1 MTPGSGTVVDARTS
15 LALWLRDGRARKR
28 LSLDDVARIT
38 KIQPRILDKLERG
51 ELDGLPAEV
60 FVKGF
65 VRSFARCVGLDETEA
80 LDRYTACRNAPP
92 RAHVNDSGPIAR
104 ALVATMSELAPETA
118 RQDAPDLRDKPI
130 EVVEIVEVGPIHS
143 EVSIQPPA
151 VEHSNSEL
159 PIVDISLTDMPV
171 LGESNPEL
179 PILETAAAVE
189 TPAPAQT
196 TKKKRSRKKAA
207 STEAATV
214 DGEAK
219 PKRTRSRKK
228 KIALG
233 TPHEATP
240 VVAAPVEQADA
251 PIGSDAVAT
260 EPPGTSVETTPA
272 DTQIAMAAAVETSAD
287 DHEVVIEMTA
297 LEPPADATETPID
310 VLASDSTTTATDEPG
325 ATHGTWKPTMP
336 PLPAT
341 PSVPW
346 RRPSLPAAT
355 LPVTPSLVIDDADPD
370 RAEREQD
377 ERAAAREPHR
387 VSFLPPI
394 LLDREDRSARQGG
407 LTLAVIILLIAATL
421 TLSYLMR
428 RPSVSGDGVTM
439 RDVPASLA

>member
-38 KIQPRILDKLERG
+38 KIQPRILEKLERG

-80 LDRYTACRNAPP
+80 LDRYTACRNEPA
-92 RAHVNDSGPIAR
+92 RANDSGPVAR
-104 ALVATMSELAPETA
+104 ALVQTMSELAPETA
-118 RQDAPDLRDKPI
+118 RGNKPI
-130 EVVEIVEVGPIHS
+130 EVIEIVEVGPIHS
-143 EVSIQPPA
+143 EVSIQPPV
-151 VEHSNSEL
+151 VEHSNTEL

-171 LGESNPEL
+171 LSDSSPEL
-179 PILETAAAVE
+179 PILETEPPVETAPAVE
-189 TPAPAQT
+189 APAP
-196 TKKKRSRKKAA
+196 TKKKRTRKKAA
-207 STEAATV
+207 GTDAPTV
-214 DGEAK
+214 EGEAK
-219 PKRTRSRKK
+219 PKRARSRKK

-240 VVAAPVEQADA
+240 VVAPVAADAAPVEAAVPAEPTPAEA
-251 PIGSDAVAT
+251 PI
-260 EPPGTSVETTPA
+260 E
-272 DTQIAMAAAVETSAD
+272 MAAPVAIESDEPEITI
-287 DHEVVIEMTA
+287 EVN
-297 LEPPADATETPID
+297 AT
-310 VLASDSTTTATDEPG
+310 DSTISTMAEPSE
-325 ATHGTWKPTMP
+325 THGTWKPTMP

-355 LPVTPSLVIDDADPD
+355 LPVTPSLIIDDADPD

-439 RDVPASLA
+439 RETPIAAMTANLA

>member
-1 MTPGSGTVVDARTS
+1 MTSGSGTVVDARTS

-38 KIQPRILDKLERG
+38 KIQPRILEKLESG
-51 ELDGLPAEV
+51 SLEGLPAEV

-80 LDRYTACRNAPP
+80 LDRYTACRNEPA
-92 RAHVNDSGPIAR
+92 RAQMHDSGPVAR

-118 RQDAPDLRDKPI
+118 SIGKPI
-130 EVVEIVEVGPIHS
+130 EVVEIIEVGPIHS
-143 EVSIQPPA
+143 EVGIQPPA
-151 VEHSNSEL
+151 VEHSNTEL
-159 PIVDISLTDMPV
+159 PLVDISLTDMPA
-171 LGESNPEL
+171 LGESNPAIPVVE
-179 PILETAAAVE
+179 AAAVE
-189 TPAPAQT
+189 APAPA
-196 TKKKRSRKKAA
+196 KKKRTRKKAA
-207 STEAATV
+207 GTIAPATAAEGEAKAAV
-214 DGEAK
+214 AEGEAK
-219 PKRTRSRKK
+219 PKRARTPRKK
-228 KIALG
+228 KTALG
-233 TPHEATP
+233 TPPEATP
-240 VVAAPVEQADA
+240 VVAAPAEPVTDTAPVVETPPVVETAA
-251 PIGSDAVAT
+251 EPIVEHVIEALEPTAGETQIDMAIEVIDSTISASSDAV
-260 EPPGTSVETTPA
+260 V
-272 DTQIAMAAAVETSAD
+272 
-287 DHEVVIEMTA
+287 
-297 LEPPADATETPID
+297 DATVSAEGSGP
-310 VLASDSTTTATDEPG
+310 
-325 ATHGTWKPTMP
+325 THGTWKPTMP
-336 PLPAT
+336 PLAAT

-377 ERAAAREPHR
+377 ERAAAREPHK

-439 RDVPASLA
+439 RETPASLA

>member
-38 KIQPRILDKLERG
+38 KIQPRILEKLERG

-80 LDRYTACRNAPP
+80 LDRYTACRNEPP
-92 RAHVNDSGPIAR
+92 RANDSGPVAR
-104 ALVATMSELAPETA
+104 ALVATMAELAPETA
-118 RQDAPDLRDKPI
+118 RQESLQQPI
-130 EVVEIVEVGPIHS
+130 EVVEIIEVGPIHS
-143 EVSIQPPA
+143 EVAIQPPL
-151 VEHSNSEL
+151 EIGNSGTEL
-159 PIVDISLTDMPV
+159 PVVDISLTDMPV
-171 LGESNPEL
+171 LGESNPAL
-179 PILETAAAVE
+179 PVAETAATE
-189 TPAPAQT
+189 TPAPV
-196 TKKKRSRKKAA
+196 KKKRTRKKPVT
-207 STEAATV
+207 SEAAA

-219 PKRTRSRKK
+219 PKRTRTPRKK
-228 KIALG
+228 KVALG
-233 TPHEATP
+233 TPPEATP
-240 VVAAPVEQADA
+240 IVAAPNDADA
-251 PIGSDAVAT
+251 LAT
-260 EPPGTSVETTPA
+260 EPPAS
-272 DTQIAMAAAVETSAD
+272 AAALAT
-287 DHEVVIEMTA
+287 
-297 LEPPADATETPID
+297 EPPASAAASPASAAASPASESEAQPAMTVAVESSDATISAP
-310 VLASDSTTTATDEPG
+310 PG
-325 ATHGTWKPTMP
+325 ESVVDAAVSAEGSGRHAVTHGTWKPTMP
-336 PLPAT
+336 PLAAT

-346 RRPSLPAAT
+346 RRPNLPAAT

-439 RDVPASLA
+439 RETPASLA

>member
-80 LDRYTACRNAPP
+80 LDRYTACRNEPA
-92 RAHVNDSGPIAR
+92 RANDSGPIAR
-104 ALVATMSELAPETA
+104 ALVATMSELAPDTA
-118 RQDAPDLRDKPI
+118 RDTKAI

-171 LGESNPEL
+171 LGESNPAL
-179 PILETAAAVE
+179 PIVETAAPVEAAAPSEAVE
-189 TPAPAQT
+189 APAPP
-196 TKKKRSRKKAA
+196 KKKRTRKKAA
-207 STEAATV
+207 SSETATGE
-214 DGEAK
+214 GEAK

-240 VVAAPVEQADA
+240 VVAAPAEA
-251 PIGSDAVAT
+251 PVGTDAVAT
-260 EPPGTSVETTPA
+260 EPPGTPVE
-272 DTQIAMAAAVETSAD
+272 AAPVEAPVEMSA
-287 DHEVVIEMTA
+287 EVVIEMTA
-297 LEPPADATETPID
+297 LEPPVDAMSMDAATIDATTI
-310 VLASDSTTTATDEPG
+310 DEPG
-325 ATHGTWKPTMP
+325 ETHGTWKPTMP
-336 PLPAT
+336 PLPAA

-346 RRPSLPAAT
+346 RRPSLPTAT
-355 LPVTPSLVIDDADPD
+355 VAVTPSLVIDDADPD
-370 RAEREQD
+370 RAEREQE

-439 RDVPASLA
+439 REVPASLA